1 MMEQIAEII
10 PAVKVVTV
18 KGMILRIGNG
28 DDIDIKYSNGK
39 EIYGKFIY
47 LEINED
53 INNENKLVL
62 ITDDNQIK
70 RINISQIEEIDTK

>member
-18 KGMILRIGNG
+18 KGMILRIGSG
-28 DDIDIKYSNGK
+28 DDIDINYSNGK

-47 LEINED
+47 LGINEV
-53 INNENKLVL
+53 INNEYKLVL